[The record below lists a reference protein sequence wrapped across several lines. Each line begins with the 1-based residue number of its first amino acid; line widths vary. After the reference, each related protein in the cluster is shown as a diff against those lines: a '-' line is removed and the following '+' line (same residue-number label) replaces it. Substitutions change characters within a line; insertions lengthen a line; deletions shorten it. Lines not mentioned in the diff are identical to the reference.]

1 MINEALANTEQKM
14 MAAVEGL
21 NIDLRSI
28 RGGRASPTLVERLKV
43 DYAGAPTP
51 LNQLATI
58 TAPEA
63 RLLVIQPWDK
73 GIIGNINKAILK
85 SDLGLNPSSDSN
97 VIRLAIPP
105 LNEERRQ
112 ELIKIVRKRVEERK
126 VSIRNIRH
134 DAVNNLKKSLK
145 NKDITE
151 DEHKR
156 TLAKVQL
163 ITDKMITD
171 IDNIGQQKEAEL
183 KEI

>member
-1 MINEALANTEQKM
+1 MINETLANTEQKM

-21 NIDLRSI
+21 NIELRSI
-28 RGGRASPTLVERLKV
+28 RSGRASPSLVERLKV
-43 DYAGAPTP
+43 DYAGAPMP

-63 RLLVIQPWDK
+63 QLLVIQPWDK
-73 GIIGNINKAILK
+73 SVIGNINKAILK
-85 SDLGLNPSSDSN
+85 SDLGLNPSSDGN

-105 LNEERRQ
+105 LNDERRQ

-134 DAVNNLKKSLK
+134 DAVNSVKKALKE
-145 NKDITE
+145 KDISE

-156 TLAKVQL
+156 TLAKIQM
-163 ITDKMITD
+163 ITDKMAAD
-171 IDNIGQQKEAEL
+171 IDDIGTKKEAEL